1 MLKSLQ
7 VLQMYVHFVIV
18 IGVLIG
24 LEALQEPQNSLDMD
38 DKALALIR

>member
-1 MLKSLQ
+1 
-7 VLQMYVHFVIV
+7 MYAHFVIV
-18 IGVLIG
+18 TG